1 MLRKILHNLTN
12 YGWYTL
18 IGLVMAVCGVD
29 LLTNEHYF
37 FWPPQFVSL
46 MNDDRIDV
54 IVIIVGV
61 GLILYA
67 MFGIHSNAIISILL
81 GLAAAIG
88 ALIAFAFYIHMVYA
102 RQAMLSI
109 PLVLALFFVAVVLKV
124 ALNRNTRND

>member
-1 MLRKILHNLTN
+1 
-12 YGWYTL
+12 
-18 IGLVMAVCGVD
+18 MAVCGVD